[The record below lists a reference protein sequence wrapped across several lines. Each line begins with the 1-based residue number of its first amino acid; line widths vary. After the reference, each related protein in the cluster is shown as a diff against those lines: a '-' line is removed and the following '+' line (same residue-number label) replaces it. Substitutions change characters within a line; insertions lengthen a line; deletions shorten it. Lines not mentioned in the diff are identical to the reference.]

1 MKKIFSS
8 ILIGLLLTA
17 NVALGSTSSSSPVAA
32 CTEVVMPQ
40 YYQPG
45 ITAIDIMQ
53 VIGGECRAEITQE
66 LIDGG
71 MDPTDRMTY
80 TAAALFYATNWL
92 NVEFQKLLD
101 YVTANN
107 PKAKA

>member
-1 MKKIFSS
+1 MRKIFSS

-53 VIGGECRAEITQE
+53 VIGGECRAELTQE
-66 LIDGG
+66 LMDGG
-71 MDPTDRMTY
+71 MDPTDRMSY
-80 TAAALFYATNWL
+80 TAACLFYATNWL
-92 NVEFQKLLD
+92 NIEFQKLLD
-101 YVTANN
+101 HLAKNN